1 MSTTKGKPVRL
12 LSNLKIAEVSVV
24 DRAAAPGAKI
34 MMRKRDGKPDYEAF
48 FGRIFGVKKRI
59 HDGYAMPDM
68 GKNLDVPVD
77 PPRADQ
83 SQWHAAGR

>member
-1 MSTTKGKPVRL
+1 MTKQRPRRARVL
-12 LSNLKIAEVSVV
+12 TNVCVEEVSVV
-24 DRAAAPGAKI
+24 DKGAGEGCHI
-34 MMRKRDGKPDYEAF
+34 MIRKRDGKPDYEAF

-59 HDGYAMPDM
+59 HDGYPMPDM